1 MRRLALT
8 MAVVVAVGI
17 GGWWLARSAPA
28 PIAPARGVAGAS
40 EVATGTGGA
49 NPPVERGAV
58 IALSALPRFP
68 DTVWRETVT
77 LNERRFVTWSI
88 GSRPG
93 GRYLLQYVCL
103 TQGELYVRV
112 RGVVESWSKSV
123 SCPGPF
129 RSVRVVATGDH
140 LTIMARRLNHRH
152 VEVALQLVAL
162 P

>member
-8 MAVVVAVGI
+8 VAVVVAVGI
-17 GGWWLARSAPA
+17 GGWWRANSAPA
-28 PIAPARGVAGAS
+28 PIAPARGVVGAS

-49 NPPVERGAV
+49 YPPVERGAA
-58 IALSALPRFP
+58 IRLSALPRFP
-68 DTVWRETVT
+68 ETVWREAAT
-77 LNERRFVTWSI
+77 LNERRFVTWSVA
-88 GSRPG
+88 SRPG

-103 TQGELYVRV
+103 TQGELHVRV
-112 RGVVESWSKSV
+112 RGTVETWSKSV

-129 RSVRVVATGDH
+129 RSVRIVASGDH

-152 VEVALQLVAL
+152 VEVALQMVAL